1 MNYRLIRFSA
11 DGSVELDADVE
22 SPNARGC
29 NVFWHTHNPGVYA
42 YLYDRNVNRWYKLNT
57 TGERLHATWLD
68 NGANELP
75 QYINMMQL
83 VGAM

>member
-1 MNYRLIRFSA
+1 MKYRLIRFSA
-11 DGSVELDADVE
+11 DGSVELDANVE
-22 SPNARGC
+22 APNARGC
-29 NVFWHTHNPGVYA
+29 NVFWHTHNPGVSA
-42 YLYDRNVNRWYKLNT
+42 YLYDRSVDRWYKLNT
-57 TGERLHATWLD
+57 GPDKRYTDWLD